1 MSEHDSPKWPLPNL
15 HHFLIKKK
23 ITREREKKEREEVS
37 YHNSLSMCKEGMLLM
52 KVGGRCSSLP
62 ERVYL
67 R

>member
-1 MSEHDSPKWPLPNL
+1 MAPSEPAS
-15 HHFLIKKK
+15 FLNKEENNK
-23 ITREREKKEREEVS
+23 REREKKEREEVS